1 MPAGFKYNLNAEPV
15 IEELCRYETVFRH
28 SGGFNLDDSS
38 LVEGSLIPVLAPIA
52 VDFTARKVKL
62 VKNATIV
69 EAANATATQYKIAKS
84 SLVGVGMFLGTGAK
98 GAQVTAIDKT
108 NADYDLVT
116 VGATIGAAV
125 TVGQVLFEATAVG
138 GTTPAN
144 VANKLN
150 YARTKVEPGATIT
163 AVGRAY
169 EIIESKLKLPISDK
183 DKASLGDNF
192 MFQPK

>member
-1 MPAGFKYNLNAEPV
+1 MPAGVSYNLNAEPV
-15 IEELCRYETVFRH
+15 IEELCRFETVFRH

-38 LVEGSLIPVLAPIA
+38 LTDGYIVPVLAPIA
-52 VDFTARKVKL
+52 VDFTTRKVKV

-69 EAANATATQYKIAKS
+69 EAANASATSYKIAKN
-84 SLVGVGMFLGTGAK
+84 SLIAVGMYLGTGAK
-98 GAQVTAIDKT
+98 GAEVTAIDKT
-108 NADYDLVT
+108 NASYDLVT
-116 VGATIGAAV
+116 VAATIGAAV

-138 GTTPAN
+138 GTTPKN

-150 YARTKVEPGATIT
+150 YARTKVESGATVT

-169 EIIESKLKLPISDK
+169 EVIESKLKLPISDK

-192 MFQPK
+192 MFQP

>member
-1 MPAGFKYNLNAEPV
+1 MPAGVSYNLNAEPV
-15 IEELCRYETVFRH
+15 IEELCRFETVFRH
-28 SGGFNLDDSS
+28 SGGFNLYDSS
-38 LVEGSLIPVLAPIA
+38 LPEGYLIPVLAPIA
-52 VDFTARKVKL
+52 VDFTTRKVKV

-98 GAQVTAIDKT
+98 GAQVTAVDKT

-125 TVGQVLFEATAVG
+125 TVGQVLFEATSVG

>member
-15 IEELCRYETVFRH
+15 IEELCRFETVFRH

-38 LVEGSLIPVLAPIA
+38 LTDGYIVPVLAPIA
-52 VDFTARKVKL
+52 VDFTTRKVKV

-69 EAANATATQYKIAKS
+69 EAANASATSYKIAKN
-84 SLVGVGMFLGTGAK
+84 SLIAVGMYLGTGAK
-98 GAQVTAIDKT
+98 GAGVTAIDKT
-108 NADYDLVT
+108 NASYDLVT
-116 VGATIGAAV
+116 VAATIGVAV

-138 GTTPAN
+138 GTTPKN

-150 YARTKVEPGATIT
+150 YARTKVESGATIT

-169 EIIESKLKLPISDK
+169 EVIESKLKLPISDK
-183 DKASLGDNF
+183 DKDSLGDNF
-192 MFQPK
+192 MFQP

>member
-1 MPAGFKYNLNAEPV
+1 MPAGVSYNLNAEPV
-15 IEELCRYETVFRH
+15 IEELCRFETVFRH

-38 LVEGSLIPVLAPIA
+38 LTDGYIVPVLAPIA
-52 VDFTARKVKL
+52 VDFTTRKVKV

-69 EAANATATQYKIAKS
+69 EAANASATSYKIAKN
-84 SLVGVGMFLGTGAK
+84 SLIAVGMYLGTGAK
-98 GAQVTAIDKT
+98 GAEVTAIDKT
-108 NADYDLVT
+108 NASYDLVT
-116 VGATIGAAV
+116 VAATIGAAV

-138 GTTPAN
+138 GTTPKN

-150 YARTKVEPGATIT
+150 YARTKVESGETVT

-169 EIIESKLKLPISDK
+169 EVIESKLKLPISDK

-192 MFQPK
+192 MFQP

>member
-1 MPAGFKYNLNAEPV
+1 MPAGVSYNLNAEPV
-15 IEELCRYETVFRH
+15 IEELCRFETVFRH

-38 LVEGSLIPVLAPIA
+38 LTDGYIVPVLAPIA
-52 VDFTARKVKL
+52 VDFTTRKVKV

-69 EAANATATQYKIAKS
+69 EAANASATSYKIAKN
-84 SLVGVGMFLGTGAK
+84 SLIAVGMYLGTGAK
-98 GAQVTAIDKT
+98 GAEVTAIDKT
-108 NADYDLVT
+108 NASYDLVT
-116 VGATIGAAV
+116 VAATIGAAV

-138 GTTPAN
+138 GTTPKN

-150 YARTKVEPGATIT
+150 YAITKVESGETVT

-169 EIIESKLKLPISDK
+169 EVIESKLKLPISDK

-192 MFQPK
+192 MFQP

>member
-1 MPAGFKYNLNAEPV
+1 MPAGVSYNLNAEPV
-15 IEELCRYETVFRH
+15 IEELCRFETVFRH

-38 LVEGSLIPVLAPIA
+38 LTDGYIVPVLAPIA
-52 VDFTARKVKL
+52 VDFTTRKVKV

-69 EAANATATQYKIAKS
+69 EAANASATSYKIAKN
-84 SLVGVGMFLGTGAK
+84 SLISVGMYLGTGAK
-98 GAQVTAIDKT
+98 GAEVTAIDKT
-108 NADYDLVT
+108 NASYDLVT
-116 VGATIGAAV
+116 VAATIGAAV

-138 GTTPAN
+138 GTTPKN

-150 YARTKVEPGATIT
+150 YARTKVEGGATVT

-169 EIIESKLKLPISDK
+169 EVIESKLKLPISDK

-192 MFQPK
+192 MFQP

>member
-1 MPAGFKYNLNAEPV
+1 MPAGVSYNLNAEPV
-15 IEELCRYETVFRH
+15 IEELCRFETVFRH

-38 LVEGSLIPVLAPIA
+38 LTDGYIVPVLAPIA
-52 VDFTARKVKL
+52 VDFTTRKVKV

-69 EAANATATQYKIAKS
+69 EDANASATSYKIAKN
-84 SLVGVGMFLGTGAK
+84 SLIAVGMYLGTGAK
-98 GAQVTAIDKT
+98 GAEVTAIDKT
-108 NADYDLVT
+108 NASYDLVT
-116 VGATIGAAV
+116 VAATIGAAV

-138 GTTPAN
+138 GTTPKN

-150 YARTKVEPGATIT
+150 YARTKVESGATVT

-169 EIIESKLKLPISDK
+169 EVIESKLKLPISDK

-192 MFQPK
+192 MFQP